1 MYKITVDDEI
11 LYDLRIEDKK
21 IVNPVLNL
29 ELNTSGSL
37 TFSIPPT
44 NNTSINLLNGVIKVF
59 DDDIKIYEGRVLD
72 YTKDFY
78 NNKQMTCEGILAY
91 FLDSVVRPYEYHDM
105 SVSDYLNTLI
115 NNHNSQVENE
125 KKFTLGNVTVID
137 NNDSLYRKNEGYT
150 NTLNEINEKL
160 IKRLGGYLVIRE
172 ENEVRYLDYLSEI
185 NNTNSQVIRFG
196 ENLLDISQY
205 LNAET
210 IRTVIIPIGKD
221 GLTIS
226 DVNNGKDYL
235 ESSTGIS
242 LYGKIW
248 DIVKFDDVTI
258 ASNLKSKG
266 QAYLDGIVESSLT
279 LELNAIDLN
288 LINVDVEKIKL
299 GDTLRVLSKPH
310 GLDKYMQVTKMTI
323 NLEDPSQNS
332 ITLGK
337 TVTGIIE
344 NTVKD
349 KKDIN
354 EVLGSK
360 MNTDRFGTM
369 FNQTTEEFNFTIGSE
384 NGDTNVIMDKTG
396 LTVKNGAIAI
406 KNSNNEVV
414 MTVDKDG
421 NLTTNRLMVVG
432 DGSNTVQFT
441 GKGSKFINLKSND
454 GGAVFV
460 YFGTGNAVG
469 RVGTYPNRD
478 EIFIETGTIGQ
489 TERGK
494 IILRGINSTQTTNEP
509 CDLEVHGNIGCT
521 GVVKQNVA
529 EGWESS

>member
-1 MYKITVDDEI
+1 MYKITVDDDI
-11 LYDLRIEDKK
+11 LYDLRMEDKK
-21 IVNPVLNL
+21 IINPVLNL

-44 NNTSINLLNGVIKVF
+44 NDTNINLLNGVIKVF
-59 DDDIKIYEGRVLD
+59 DDDIKIYEGRALD

-91 FLDSVVRPYEYHDM
+91 LLDSVVRPYEYHDM

-115 NNHNSQVENE
+115 NNHNSQVDDE
-125 KKFTLGNVTVID
+125 KKFELGNITVID

-150 NTLNEINEKL
+150 NTLDEINEKL
-160 IKRLGGYLVIRE
+160 VKRLGGYIVIRE
-172 ENEVRYLDYLSEI
+172 ENGVRYLDYLAEI
-185 NNTNSQVIRFG
+185 NNSNNQVIRFG

-210 IRTVIIPIGKD
+210 IRTVIIPVGKD

-226 DVNNGKDYL
+226 DVNDGKDYL
-235 ESSTGIS
+235 ESATGIS

-248 DIVKFDDVTI
+248 DIVKYDDVTI
-258 ASNLKSKG
+258 ASNLKTKG

-279 LELNAIDLN
+279 LELNAIDLS
-288 LINVDVEKIKL
+288 LINVDIQKIKL
-299 GDTLRVLSKPH
+299 GDRLRVLSKPH

-323 NLEDPSQNS
+323 NLEDPSQNT

-337 TVTGIIE
+337 TVNGIVE

-354 EVLGSK
+354 EVLGNK
-360 MNTDRFGTM
+360 MNTDKFGTM

-384 NGDTNVIMDKTG
+384 NGDTNVIMNKDG

-406 KNSNNEVV
+406 KNNAGKTVFWVNSNGYVSL
-414 MTVDKDG
+414 DG
-421 NLTTNRLMVVG
+421 VETIG
-432 DGSNTVQFT
+432 DGD
-441 GKGSKFINLKSND
+441 KFINFKSND
-454 GGAVFV
+454 NNAVFV
-460 YFGTGNAVG
+460 YLQSGNNASRIG
-469 RVGTYPNRD
+469 YYKDNPNL
-478 EIFIETGTIGQ
+478 FIESN
-489 TERGK
+489 GK
-494 IILRGINSTQTTNEP
+494 IIMRGINSTPTENVNVNV
-509 CDLEVHGNIGCT
+509 EVHGNIGVT